1 VATPELV
8 VDRPARGGR
17 VIGARRALA
26 SVALTAVLANATWFS
41 ATAVVPA
48 LEHDWGLSA
57 AGAAWL
63 VVVVQLGFIAGS
75 IGSALLNLPDRLEPR
90 RLIAS
95 SAVVAAVAN
104 AGLLVAG
111 GLGTALPSR
120 FLVGVALAGVYAPGV
135 RLVATYFERGR
146 GVATGIVVGALT
158 LGSATPH
165 LVRGVGHVP
174 WQATIATTSGVA
186 LLAAVAMRSVPTGPL
201 APAVPP
207 LDLGAAL
214 RALRDGPV
222 RLTTLGYLGHMWELY
237 ALWAWLPA
245 FFVASRHAAPGR
257 LLTGAVAFAAIGVAG
272 LLGAVA
278 AGHLADR
285 FGRTATTS
293 GAMVVSAALLP
304 RQPRRLRRADRGP
317 RRHPDGVGRVRDRRL
332 GAVLGR
338 RDRARRAPL
347 RRLGADPAARTRLR
361 AHDPEHPARAR
372 GGRRRRLALRPPRAC
387 RRPAERHRRH
397 APASGLARLPTS
409 RGRTPMTGLRLPAR
423 AGGSG
428 PAARLG
434 AWRRRG

>member
-1 VATPELV
+1 MTIPRVATPELV
-8 VDRPARGGR
+8 VGRPARGDR
-17 VIGARRALA
+17 VVGARRALA

-75 IGSALLNLPDRLEPR
+75 IGSALLNLPDRVEPR
-90 RLIAS
+90 RLMAS

-146 GVATGIVVGALT
+146 GVATGVVVGALT

-174 WQATIATTSGVA
+174 WQATIATTSGLA
-186 LLAAVAMRSVPTGPL
+186 LLAAVAIRSVPAGPF
-201 APAVPP
+201 APAAPP

-214 RALRDGPV
+214 RALRDRPV

-285 FGRTATTS
+285 LGRTATTS
-293 GAMVVSAALLP
+293 GAMLVSAACCLASPVAYAAPTAALAGILMVWGASVIADSAQFSAAVTELAEPRYAGSALTLQLALGFALTILSIRLVPVAVDAVGWRYALLG
-304 RQPRRLRRADRGP
+304 LAAGP
-317 RRHPDGVGRVRDRRL
+317 LSGTVAML
-332 GAVLGR
+332 
-338 RDRARRAPL
+338 
-347 RRLGADPAARTRLR
+347 RLR
-361 AHDPEHPARAR
+361 ALPAS
-372 GGRRRRLALRPPRAC
+372 RRLAGG
-387 RRPAERHRRH
+387 HR
-397 APASGLARLPTS
+397 
-409 RGRTPMTGLRLPAR
+409 
-423 AGGSG
+423 
-428 PAARLG
+428 
-434 AWRRRG
+434 